1 MAVASSGRPGD
12 ATLRIARYAL
22 SVLARNTAN
31 LLTLARL
38 VCVVPII
45 LLVRADAYHSAA
57 MLFFFAAMTDL
68 ADGYVAKRFNAI
80 TPLGAVLDPIADKL
94 LMDSLFLTLAFDAHL
109 PAWIALLVIGRDLL
123 MVAGTLALRLLAG
136 RFRVQPLLVGKLSTF
151 FQIVLG
157 GVVLAQL
164 SFFPALDI
172 LVGPLLVMT
181 SIFVVGSAIAYVHA
195 AGRIWTLARVAR

>member
-1 MAVASSGRPGD
+1 
-12 ATLRIARYAL
+12 
-22 SVLARNTAN
+22 
-31 LLTLARL
+31 
-38 VCVVPII
+38 
-45 LLVRADAYHSAA
+45 

-164 SFFPALDI
+164 SFFPALDV

>member
-1 MAVASSGRPGD
+1 MSPSASTP
-12 ATLRIARYAL
+12 
-22 SVLARNTAN
+22 
-31 LLTLARL
+31 
-38 VCVVPII
+38 
-45 LLVRADAYHSAA
+45 
-57 MLFFFAAMTDL
+57 
-68 ADGYVAKRFNAI
+68 I

-136 RFRVQPLLVGKLSTF
+136 RFRVEPLLVGKLSTF

-164 SFFPALDI
+164 SFFPASTV
-172 LVGPLLVMT
+172 LVRPTAGHDRDLRGRL
-181 SIFVVGSAIAYVHA
+181 GHCLRACG
-195 AGRIWTLARVAR
+195 GRIWTLARVAR